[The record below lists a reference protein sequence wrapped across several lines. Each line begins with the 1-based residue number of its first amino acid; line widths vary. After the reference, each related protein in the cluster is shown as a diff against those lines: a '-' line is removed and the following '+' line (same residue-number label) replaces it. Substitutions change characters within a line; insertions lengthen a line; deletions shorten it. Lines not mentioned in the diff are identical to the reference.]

1 MKTTAL
7 RLYGKMDLRLETFDL
22 PEMKDDEIEAEI
34 VSDSLC
40 MSSYKASKQGSDHKR
55 IPDDIATNPILLGHE
70 FAGRLTKVGKKWAH
84 KYKEGDLFGI
94 QPALWYKGGLEAPG
108 YSFTTIGGD
117 ATRIVIPSC
126 VMEMDCLLPYT
137 GDAFFKASLAE
148 PMSCI
153 IGALKAHYHVK
164 QGTYEHKMGIVEGG
178 KMALLAAAGPMG
190 LGAIDLLVHGDRKP
204 SLLVVTDIDQARL
217 DRAES
222 IISVAE
228 AKENGVE
235 LVYLNTKVE
244 NPVKL
249 LRDLTDDSGYD
260 DVICFAPVGPVVEQ
274 SDAILALDG
283 CLDFFAGPTDTQ
295 FSAKFNFYNVHYLG
309 THVVGT
315 SGGNKDDMND
325 ALALMSKGIVN
336 PAMMIT
342 HVGGLTAAAE
352 TTKNLPNI
360 AGGKKLLYTH
370 LDFPLT
376 AIEDFEEAGKTNP
389 LFAGLHEICARHNM
403 LWNTEAE
410 QYILANGPKLAS
422 A

>member
-22 PEMKDDEIEAEI
+22 PQIGDDEILAEV

-40 MSSYKASKQGSDHKR
+40 MSSYKASKQGSDHTR
-55 IPDDIATNPILLGHE
+55 IPNNIATNPILLGHE
-70 FAGRLTKVGKKWAH
+70 FAGRLVKVGKKWAH

-108 YSFTTIGGD
+108 YSFEWIGGD
-117 ATRIVIPSC
+117 ATFVNIPSC
-126 VMEMDCLLPYT
+126 VMEMDCLLPYN

-153 IGALKAHYHVK
+153 VGALKAHYHVK
-164 QGTYEHKMGIVEGG
+164 QGSYEHKMGIVEGG
-178 KMALLAAAGPMG
+178 NMCLLAAAGPMG
-190 LGAIDLLVHGDRKP
+190 LGTIDLLIHGARKP

-217 DRAES
+217 DRAAS
-222 IISVAE
+222 IITVE
-228 AKENGVE
+228 DAKKNGVR

-244 NPVKL
+244 NPVKVI
-249 LRDLTDDSGYD
+249 RDLVPGDKGYD
-260 DVICFAPVGPVVEQ
+260 DVIAYAPVGPVVEQ
-274 SDAILALDG
+274 ADALLGNDG

-295 FSAKFNFYNVHYLG
+295 FSAKLNFYNVHYQG

-315 SGGNKDDMND
+315 SGGNKEDMND

-360 AGGKKLLYTH
+360 PGGKKLLYTH
-370 LDFPLT
+370 LDLPLV
-376 AIEDFEEAGKTNP
+376 AIADFAKEGETKPMYAK
-389 LFAGLHEICARHNM
+389 LAEICARHNQ
-403 LWNTEAE
+403 LWNAEAE
-410 QYILANGPKLAS
+410 KFILANGPKLGA
-422 A
+422 